1 MNRQENLGSTMVVA
15 MAKEM
20 MDLII
25 GLVNKLNIV
34 LVAVTEDIG
43 FNRRIESRNMM
54 DGNTTLSE
62 AEIKENWFVYLLMVA
77 YINSDR
83 FREKEKECECMWQD
97 DVELTMLPSVAAVA
111 AQRSSARTKKSS
123 TAVVEQ
129 LTVNS
134 AYMKIV
140 ILKNS
145 VLM

>member
-1 MNRQENLGSTMVVA
+1 MVVA

-20 MDLII
+20 MDLIT

-34 LVAVTEDIG
+34 LVAVIEDIG

-83 FREKEKECECMWQD
+83 FRE
-97 DVELTMLPSVAAVA
+97 
-111 AQRSSARTKKSS
+111 
-123 TAVVEQ
+123 
-129 LTVNS
+129 
-134 AYMKIV
+134 
-140 ILKNS
+140 
-145 VLM
+145 